1 MKFTRNIDAKVYAE
15 CGVVKDRYKYK
26 CLRCGN
32 NKHTLF
38 YTYTDYYGGVTYCL
52 RCVNLGRSDSR
63 TPLRVIEPSRYR
75 EFIEYKLSFRLNNE
89 QQYAQKRIVQ
99 AIKHSHDLM
108 IYAVT
113 GAGKTE
119 ITFRGIQFA
128 RSLGMNVLFVSPR
141 VDVIR
146 EIYLRLTDAFKD
158 ARIDLLYGDEKIEAD
173 FVFTVSTV
181 HQLYNFRKHYD
192 VIIVDEVDAFPLT
205 KDQLLKAQIDKAK
218 TDNGVIVY
226 LTATPEASLMRKVK
240 KENIVS
246 ITRRYHKAPLVMP
259 KVYYTNI
266 KKSLKKKQLPEI
278 FLNRLRESLDPRN
291 RKVFIFVP
299 NIDLLIPIKEVLNKE
314 FEKVETIFSGDPLR
328 KEKIDRMRRGE
339 IDIMITTTI
348 LERGVTFKRLDVFVV
363 HGEYFDDTSLIQIA
377 GRAGR
382 KLEDTKGNVY
392 IFSKYNTRGIMKARE
407 KTFQFNRGKVKL

>member
-15 CGVVKDRYKYK
+15 RGVVKDRYKYK

-32 NKHTLF
+32 YKHTLF
-38 YTYTDYYGGVTYCL
+38 CTYTDYYGEVTYCL

-75 EFIEYKLSFRLNNE
+75 ELIEYKLSFQLNNE
-89 QQYAQKRIVQ
+89 QQYAQERIVQ
-99 AIKHSHDLM
+99 AIKHRHDLI

-158 ARIDLLYGDEKIEAD
+158 ARIDLLYSDEKIEAD

-181 HQLYNFRKHYD
+181 HQLYNFRNHYD

-205 KDQLLKAQIDKAK
+205 KDQLLKTQIDKAK
-218 TDNGVIVY
+218 TDSGVIIY

-246 ITRRYHKAPLVMP
+246 ITRRYHKEPLVMP

-278 FLNRLRESLDPRN
+278 FLKRLRESLAPRN
-291 RKVFIFVP
+291 RKIFIFVP